1 MTHSSALSHPC
12 QLSRLWS
19 ERGWSEC
26 SRRLVKGE
34 GVYRPATCAHAAA
47 GWVLSS
53 RISIRG
59 SKSSHTRRV
68 MAATEETGRDAVR
81 EHRELEAGCG
91 RYDFKTIIGE
101 GASAKVWHAFDTVA
115 QRDVAIKEFESW
127 EGSMSQFNREVRIL
141 EELNASDTQG
151 KHVVRLLGTFVHD
164 SKSCIVMEYL
174 QGKTLKQIIRESKG
188 QDCKGP
194 GLALPMLLKIT
205 RDLLRTLHFLA
216 TNEVRL

>member
-1 MTHSSALSHPC
+1 
-12 QLSRLWS
+12 
-19 ERGWSEC
+19 
-26 SRRLVKGE
+26 
-34 GVYRPATCAHAAA
+34 
-47 GWVLSS
+47 
-53 RISIRG
+53 
-59 SKSSHTRRV
+59 

-81 EHRELEAGCG
+81 EPREMDAGCG

-101 GASAKVWHAFDTVA
+101 GASAKVWRAFDTVA

-141 EELNASDTQG
+141 EELNASDTEG

-188 QDCKGP
+188 QDCKGRGP
-194 GLALPMLLKIT
+194 GLALPTLLKIT

>member
-1 MTHSSALSHPC
+1 
-12 QLSRLWS
+12 
-19 ERGWSEC
+19 
-26 SRRLVKGE
+26 
-34 GVYRPATCAHAAA
+34 
-47 GWVLSS
+47 
-53 RISIRG
+53 
-59 SKSSHTRRV
+59 
-68 MAATEETGRDAVR
+68 
-81 EHRELEAGCG
+81 
-91 RYDFKTIIGE
+91 
-101 GASAKVWHAFDTVA
+101 
-115 QRDVAIKEFESW
+115 
-127 EGSMSQFNREVRIL
+127 MSQFNREVRIL

-188 QDCKGP
+188 P